1 MRDPHLLIAAQ
12 AEGND
17 RMSGSGFADRMA
29 HVGYSGSLAI
39 IAKVRE
45 MRREGIEVIDFGRQ
59 GDAPEIAREAAI
71 AMMRSAASSVYTDPR
86 GLPALRATIAR
97 KLEAENGIAVDP
109 DRQLVVTIGAKQA
122 ILATLLALVDRG
134 DEVLLEDPGYV
145 SFEPMVRLA
154 GATPVAVPLG
164 DEDGFRLPIEALRRR
179 VTPRTRLLLL
189 CNPHN
194 PTGRCLT
201 AADLAAVAELAEAH
215 DLRVLIDEAYEHYV
229 YDGRRHLS
237 LAALPGMAD
246 RTVTVQT
253 VSKVYNMGGWRVGWV
268 AAAAPVIRRILAV
281 HTHSVTCPASFAQAG
296 AEAAIRAGIG
306 EGDLPIAAIVAKY
319 QRQRDAMVAGL
330 RRIPG
335 VTCVAPEGAY
345 FAFPSIRRLGLSSVE
360 FSRRL
365 LETAHVATTPGS
377 AFGAAG
383 EGHVRVVIK
392 SDVAE
397 IERGV
402 ARMAEGLAAI
412 EAGVPG

>member
-1 MRDPHLLIAAQ
+1 
-12 AEGND
+12 
-17 RMSGSGFADRMA
+17 MSGMGFADRVA
-29 HVGYSGSLAI
+29 RVGYSESLAV
-39 IAKVRE
+39 IAKVSE
-45 MRREGIEVIDFGRQ
+45 MRRQGIDVIDFGRQ
-59 GDAPEIAREAAI
+59 GDAPEIARDAAI
-71 AMMRSAASSVYTDPR
+71 AMMRTAASSVYTDPR
-86 GLPALRATIAR
+86 GLPALRDTIAR
-97 KLEAENGIAVDP
+97 KLAAENGIAADS
-109 DRQLVVTIGAKQA
+109 DTQIVVTVGAKEA
-122 ILATLLALVDRG
+122 ILATLLTLVDRG

-145 SFEPMVRLA
+145 SFAPMVRLA
-154 GATPVAVPLG
+154 GASPVPVPLG
-164 DEDGFRLPIEALRRR
+164 DETGFRLAVEDLRRR

-194 PTGRCLT
+194 PTGRCLS
-201 AADLAAVAELAEAH
+201 ADDLAAVAEFARAH
-215 DLRVLIDEAYEHYV
+215 DLRVLMDEAYEHYV

-237 LAALPGMAD
+237 LAALPGMME

-268 AAAAPVIRRILAV
+268 TAAAPVVAKILAV

-296 AEAAIRAGIG
+296 AEAVIRAGIG
-306 EGDLPIAAIVAKY
+306 EGGLPIAAIVANY

-345 FAFPSIRRLGLSSVE
+345 FAFPNIRRFGLSSVE

-397 IERGV
+397 IERGI
-402 ARMAEGLAAI
+402 ARMAEGLAALK
-412 EAGVPG
+412 AGVPG